1 MQVDLFVYLNKAV
14 DSGIH
19 ILFIFNSFFIL
30 YGKSKSKQRNFMA
43 LTQT

>member
-1 MQVDLFVYLNKAV
+1 MQVDFVYLNKAV

-19 ILFIFNSFFIL
+19 ILFIFNSFIL